1 MSKVMSAPAARMI
14 QELGFMPLDYTVFA
28 ALISVGGSYILY
40 MSEETTMI
48 TLTDNAVK
56 KVQEFF
62 QNEPEAK
69 GKSLRIALEAGGC
82 SGFQYAFGFD
92 VKRPDDSEV
101 SCEGFS
107 VLIDPQSAQHL
118 KGSSVDY

>member
-1 MSKVMSAPAARMI
+1 MV
-14 QELGFMPLDYTVFA
+14 
-28 ALISVGGSYILY
+28 
-40 MSEETTMI
+40 
-48 TLTDNAVK
+48 TLTNSAVK

-92 VKRPDDSEV
+92 VKRPEDNEV
-101 SCEGFS
+101 TCDGFS

-118 KGSSVDY
+118 KGSNIDYVEDTAGSGFKIANPNVKKSCGCGQSNQF